1 VVINL
6 RADIEGAEG
15 TAHEES
21 LLRAWTA
28 WRLSQALEKTYGA
41 RSFGLIALAVAFEQM
56 RAVDD
61 EERTA
66 SYRSRR

>member
-1 VVINL
+1 MVIQL
-6 RADIEGAEG
+6 RADIEGVEG
-15 TAHEES
+15 TPHEES

-28 WRLSQALEKTYGA
+28 WRLSQALDKMYGA

-56 RAVDD
+56 RGLDD

-66 SYRSRR
+66 NYRSRR

>member
-1 VVINL
+1 MVIKL
-6 RADIEGAEG
+6 KAEIEGQAG

-28 WRLSQALEKTYGA
+28 WRLSQALGETYGA
-41 RSFGLIALAVAFEQM
+41 RSFGLIALGVAFEQM
-56 RAVDD
+56 RALD
-61 EERTA
+61 EEMRTA